1 MLNESQIGALKQVID
16 IRFHDEL
23 NSQVRPAL
31 VDFSIVSVTK
41 TSIEL
46 ILQINNTN
54 YVSLDSE
61 KPSNIT
67 LRMRPSTFR
76 DPLTKAYFINKINL

>member
-1 MLNESQIGALKQVID
+1 MLNESEKGALKQVID

-31 VDFSIVSVTK
+31 DDFSIVSVTK

-46 ILQINNTN
+46 RLQINNTN

-76 DPLTKAYFINKINL
+76 DPLTKTYFIN

>member
-16 IRFHDEL
+16 IRFHDES

-46 ILQINNTN
+46 RLLMNNTN
-54 YVSLDSE
+54 FVSLDSE

-67 LRMRPSTFR
+67 IKMRPNTFW
-76 DPLTKAYFINKINL
+76 DPITKTYFVNEINL